1 MNFHVAGLTPTQR
14 SAVIRH
20 RSFRETIAAKAAELA
35 DRKANEALNALRV
48 VALETPLSLTPSLQ
62 SVTLE
67 DVPEEAD
74 PLAQNWFE
82 VLPAEPKRS
91 DFPSIRDIQK
101 AVCKLYDVKLV
112 DMLSSRRTAI
122 IVKPRQ
128 VAMFLSK
135 TLTLHSLPQ
144 IGRRFAGK
152 DHTTVLHAVRKTER
166 LCLSDAALAHDI
178 AILTEA
184 ITGIQQ

>member
-1 MNFHVAGLTPTQR
+1 MNIHVTDLTPTQR
-14 SAVIRH
+14 ACIE
-20 RSFRETIAAKAAELA
+20 RSQNFRASIAARASDLA

-67 DVPEEAD
+67 DVPADID

-135 TLTLHSLPQ
+135 TQTLHSLPQ
-144 IGRRFAGK
+144 IGRRFGGR
-152 DHTTVLHAVRKTER
+152 DHTTVLHAVRKIER
-166 LCLSDAALAHDI
+166 LCPCDAVLAHDI
-178 AILTEA
+178 AILTQT

>member
-14 SAVIRH
+14 AAVMRHQSFKANIEASA
-20 RSFRETIAAKAAELA
+20 AALA
-35 DRKANEALNALRV
+35 RRKVNEALEALCV
-48 VALETPLSLTPSLQ
+48 VARETPLSQTPLIQ
-62 SVTLE
+62 SA
-67 DVPEEAD
+67 EAM
-74 PLAQNWFE
+74 PTEGEPSPNWF
-82 VLPAEPKRS
+82 VMLATDPKRG
-91 DFPSIRDIQK
+91 DYPSIRDIQK
-101 AVCKLYDVKLV
+101 TVCKYYDVRLIDV
-112 DMLSSRRTAI
+112 LSTRRTAI

-128 VAMFLSK
+128 VAMYLCK

-166 LCLSDAALAHDI
+166 LCLSDAELAHDI